1 MGGTV
6 NCWYTFPEYA
16 PDGWRAQN
24 AAKINT
30 ANRHKKINAAAFH
43 QPQQQQ
49 QQQKGDRNG
58 GYDYGLNFSARSAF
72 AARSVNLSAQVSS
85 LAGKDEF
92 RTRLIL
98 DTGAT
103 DHLCNDASKF
113 ISFDPGSYHAVI
125 NTGAGPITVSQK
137 GTIKVNIMRLDGS
150 TNCLTFSNVL
160 YVL

>member
-16 PDGWRAQN
+16 PVGWRAQN

-30 ANRHKKINAAAFH
+30 TNRHKKINVAAFH
-43 QPQQQQ
+43 QPQQHQQ
-49 QQQKGDRNG
+49 QGGRNG
-58 GYDYGLNFSARSAF
+58 SCDYGLNFSARSAF
-72 AARSVNLSAQVSS
+72 ATRLVSLSAQVCS

-103 DHLCNDASKF
+103 DHLCNDVSKF

-125 NTGAGPITVSQK
+125 NTGAGSITVSQK
-137 GTIKVNIMRLDGS
+137 GTIKVNIMRSDGS
-150 TNCLTFSNVL
+150 TDCLTFSNVL
-160 YVL
+160 